1 MYKELIKYIEE
12 SLEKDVSKE
21 EIRALL
27 VKHGGWGYD
36 DVKEAFKM
44 LQMKKKD
51 QKKDLAFE
59 SGIKTK
65 NIPIAEKPGQIEIP
79 PTPVVKQIE
88 QKNVSIEIHA
98 PAEVLKIEEHK
109 EPLELPAPKNFDV
122 QTKILP
128 GIGELFS
135 KTFEVY
141 KKRFVVLLSLLLIPI
156 ILFFSFLYIPIEVFE
171 KHLSFLV
178 FLMFLSFFFSLVV
191 LSSWIQALKN
201 EKLGILDSYV
211 EGFSK
216 VLSLWWIMLLT
227 SFLVIG
233 GNILFLIPGLLFS
246 IWFSFAPFVM
256 AKEGLRGMN
265 AIERSRD
272 YFRGITMQIIL
283 RMFVGAIFFYIISAL
298 GDLLFEYTHII
309 LASTFAFISA
319 PLPIIYS
326 YVLYD
331 SVFKLKGGEKYT
343 PRTKIK
349 ISRFVIS
356 LSGYTVGLLMM
367 WLFFS
372 FMASFFKEINIEDLK
387 NNLERDNFP
396 SSFSGDNFEQINFDE
411 VESGIFSNSI

>member
-1 MYKELIKYIEE
+1 MYKELIKYIEQ
-12 SLEKDVSKE
+12 SLEKGVSKE

-27 VKHGGWGYD
+27 IKHGGWGYD
-36 DVKEAFKM
+36 DVKEVFKM
-44 LQMKKKD
+44 VQMKKKYPTR
-51 QKKDLAFE
+51 DLALE

-65 NIPIAEKPGQIEIP
+65 NIPIAEKTEQVKIP
-79 PTPVVKQIE
+79 PTPVIKQIE
-88 QKNVSIEIHA
+88 TKNVPIEIQA
-98 PAEVLKIEEHK
+98 PVEVLKIEEHK
-109 EPLELPAPKNFDV
+109 EPLELSAPKTFN
-122 QTKILP
+122 TEKKILP
-128 GIGELFS
+128 GIGELFF

-141 KKRFVVLLSLLLIPI
+141 RKRFVVLLSLLLIPT

-178 FLMFLSFFFSLVV
+178 FLMVLSFFFSLVV

-216 VLSLWWIMLLT
+216 VLSLWWVMLLT

-283 RMFVGAIFFYIISAL
+283 RMFVGAIFFSIISAF
-298 GDLLFEYTHII
+298 GDLLFEYTHIL
-309 LASTFAFISA
+309 LAGLFAFISA

-331 SVFKLKGGEKYT
+331 SVFKLKGEEKYT
-343 PRTKIK
+343 PRTKTK
-349 ISRFVIS
+349 ISRFAIS
-356 LSGYTVGLLMM
+356 LSGYVVGAILV

-372 FMASFFKEINIEDLK
+372 NMISFFKDINIEDFK
-387 NNLERDNFP
+387 VKPERDNFQL
-396 SSFSGDNFEQINFDE
+396 SFNGGS
-411 VESGIFSNSI
+411 